1 MHEYVPRPGK
11 RRTDLDLLRVI
22 ACFSIILAHAV
33 LIFTSEPR
41 YHIKNAEALIVAD
54 WIYEAL
60 RIGTI
65 PLFFVL
71 AGWGAVATLRR
82 RSAGA
87 FLRDRVVRLLLP
99 LVAGIL
105 LIGPFI
111 KYIERLHGR
120 NLGMGGFR
128 LVEPLHASIPTF
140 LTQYWGRLNLLTW
153 SHLWFLGYLF
163 ILSVALLPLL
173 VYLAR
178 RTPLTEMQGRG
189 LAFAPAPAL
198 ALLVVVSGGYWP
210 NLSNLLQDWGSMVF
224 YAGLVAL
231 GGWLA
236 ASPGLES
243 RFRRDA
249 PLFLALALLG
259 YILMM
264 WAGHTNLGRAA
275 AGLCAWGAIGASF
288 GYAGR
293 RPPEMTPT
301 LAWLSESTMAVYVL
315 HHLPVLVIG
324 AWLLP
329 LAFPDSVKMIWI
341 VVGATLVTL
350 VTYRF
355 LVLPFTVPR
364 VLIGMDARPKMSRP
378 KPPTD

>member
-1 MHEYVPRPGK
+1 MREYVPRPGT

-41 YHIKNAEALIVAD
+41 YHIKSAEALIVAD
-54 WIYEAL
+54 WVYEAL
-60 RIGTI
+60 RIGTL
-65 PLFFVL
+65 PLFFAL

-82 RSAGA
+82 RSPGT
-87 FLRDRVVRLLLP
+87 FLRDRVVRVLFP
-99 LVAGIL
+99 LVSGIL

-120 NLGMGGFR
+120 NLGFGGFR
-128 LVEPLHASIPTF
+128 LVEPLQASIPTF
-140 LTQYWGRLNLLTW
+140 LSQYWGRFNLLTW

-178 RTPLTEMQGRG
+178 RTPSTHMPGRG

-198 ALLVVVSGGYWP
+198 ALLVVASGGYWP
-210 NLSNLLQDWGSMVF
+210 NLPNLLQDWGSLAF
-224 YAGLVAL
+224 YGGCVAL

-288 GYAGR
+288 GFAGR
-293 RPPEMTPT
+293 RPPEMTPA
-301 LAWLSESTMAVYVL
+301 LAWLGESTMAVYVL

-329 LAFPDSVKMIWI
+329 LAFPDSVKMVAI

-355 LVLPFTVPR
+355 IVLPFTVPR
-364 VLIGMDARPKMSRP
+364 VLIGMDARPKTSRP
-378 KPPTD
+378 SPPAN